1 MTTGEQIAA
10 EPVCIGFEG
19 APAAAKT
26 LHCLQN
32 RDVRRASHTL
42 ANR

>member
-1 MTTGEQIAA
+1 MTTGGQITA

-19 APAAAKT
+19 APAEAKT

-32 RDVRRASHTL
+32 RDERRASHIL